1 MNNKTLSFG
10 YIRPSSLNLEPIK
23 INTTKSSSSSLNS
36 ENNEELININSRQY
50 VLFVE
55 FYNSNKNKQNN
66 LISLKLLKQLI
77 SNQKIKK
84 IEDFLIENI
93 FNKIDLDHDDYI
105 DLNEFIDLI
114 CIFFFQTNNIT
125 HINESILRKYE
136 NDTVHNKSADNS
148 LK

>member
-66 LISLKLLKQLI
+66 
-77 SNQKIKK
+77 N
-84 IEDFLIENI
+84 
-93 FNKIDLDHDDYI
+93 
-105 DLNEFIDLI
+105 
-114 CIFFFQTNNIT
+114 
-125 HINESILRKYE
+125 
-136 NDTVHNKSADNS
+136 
-148 LK
+148 